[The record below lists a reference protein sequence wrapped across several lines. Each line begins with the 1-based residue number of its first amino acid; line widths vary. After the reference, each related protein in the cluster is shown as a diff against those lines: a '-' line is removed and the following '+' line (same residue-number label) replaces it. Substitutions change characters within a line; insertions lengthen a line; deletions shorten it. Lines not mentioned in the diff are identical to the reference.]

1 MSTVLS
7 TNIAETVFIEY
18 QGKREAT
25 GIYKYP
31 VEAPLF
37 LGKEEVKKDVVA
49 NRKVHG
55 GVYKAVYAYSADDY
69 PYWKEIYPELEWQWG
84 MFGENL
90 TMDQLNEEDLCIG
103 DRYALGEC
111 ILRVTQPREPCFK
124 LGARFNDQ
132 GILQRFVDH
141 KRSGIYFAVEK
152 EGEVRVGDQL
162 IKQEEHPVR
171 VSIKEV
177 YAALYNRNPDP
188 EFISRIQ
195 ANDAV
200 PPRLLKRFIR
210 A

>member
-7 TNIAETVFIEY
+7 TNIAESVFIEY
-18 QGKREAT
+18 QGKREPT
-25 GIYKYP
+25 GIYKHP
-31 VEAPLF
+31 VEEPLF

-49 NRKVHG
+49 NQKVHG

-103 DRYALGEC
+103 DRYELGEC

-124 LGARFNDQ
+124 LGVRFNDQ
-132 GILQRFVDH
+132 AIVKRFIDH
-141 KRSGIYFAVEK
+141 GRSGTYFAVEK
-152 EGEVRVGDQL
+152 EGRVQVGDQL
-162 IKQEEHPVR
+162 IKKEEHPVR
-171 VSIKEV
+171 ISIKEV
-177 YAALYNRNPDP
+177 YIALYTRNSNPDLV
-188 EFISRIQ
+188 SRIQ
-195 ANDAV
+195 ANAAV
-200 PPRLLKRFIR
+200 PPRLFKRFVG